1 MRKYRLRVS
10 FKHTLQAL
18 PKEKK
23 KKKRCRTIRHP
34 VSLDQTRRK
43 AKGGENGEE
52 GSATSMYSP
61 LGKTWESRLMYRQLR
76 HLDGYKLRGGGGGG
90 GKTKRVKKKGL
101 GQPGEREEE
110 IRLSSRGSTWTR
122 MVGRWNAQLTCNSLS
137 KLRSLATVITPPPTS
152 LGRMLPRGIID
163 GLAKRTLERPASL
176 SWNFLSCASFLDNQY
191 FLAFDGK
198 IEMLAA
204 SSVERNKYFFFIH
217 TLERSQ
223 REATAREE

>member
-1 MRKYRLRVS
+1 MGVEVDV
-10 FKHTLQAL
+10 QA
-18 PKEKK
+18 
-23 KKKRCRTIRHP
+23 
-34 VSLDQTRRK
+34 V
-43 AKGGENGEE
+43 A
-52 GSATSMYSP
+52 P
-61 LGKTWESRLMYRQLR
+61 LGRIQTERR
-76 HLDGYKLRGGGGGG
+76 GGGG

-204 SSVERNKYFFFIH
+204 FAASNIFSSYTRWNG
-217 TLERSQ
+217 
-223 REATAREE
+223 ARERRPRVNLTI